1 MFHSVKF
8 NSILGLA
15 VMLSLLVFAPP
26 PSFASCKNSGGSSGS
41 NKFGSQ
47 VNGGSVTICASAVS
61 VTPARST
68 TLKVLAKPLPKV
80 AAKPA
85 AKPSATRAAQAKP
98 GFHKL
103 APPVAK
109 PKLPTKP
116 KPTKAT
122 SKVISKPSAANRT
135 SAAADFTPAANQTAV
150 YPSNQLSIGQ
160 QARFVSSAV
169 QHFQTGILLNLPTE
183 VRFTPVSVAW
193 DFGDGNLFAGTTVGY
208 SFGSAGPR
216 TVTAQVTYSISYRV
230 RGSSKWIAEPDTITL
245 ADQIAVVVAGNS
257 NWNFIANDPTPPRG
271 KTLLVGTDCLEI
283 PSAFGCN

>member
-26 PSFASCKNSGGSSGS
+26 PSFASCKNSGGTSGS

-68 TLKVLAKPLPKV
+68 TLKVLAKPMPKV

-85 AKPSATRAAQAKP
+85 AKPSVTRAAQATL

-135 SAAADFTPAANQTAV
+135 SAAADFTPAANQTSV

-169 QHFQTGILLNLPTE
+169 QHFRTGILLNLPTE
-183 VRFTPVSVAW
+183 VRFTPVSVSW

-257 NWNFIANDPTPPRG
+257 NSNFIANEPTAPRG

>member
-26 PSFASCKNSGGSSGS
+26 PSFASCKNFGGSSGS

-61 VTPARST
+61 VIPARSA
-68 TLKVLAKPLPKV
+68 TLKVLAKPMPKV

-85 AKPSATRAAQAKP
+85 AKPSATRSAPAKL

-103 APPVAK
+103 AAPLAK

-116 KPTKAT
+116 QPAKAK
-122 SKVISKPSAANRT
+122 SKVISKPSAANLT
-135 SAAADFTPAANQTAV
+135 SAKADFTPAPSQTSV
-150 YPSNQLSIGQ
+150 YPSNQLLIGQ
-160 QARFVSSAV
+160 QAKFVSSAA
-169 QHFQTGILLNLPTE
+169 QHFRTGILLNLPTE

-193 DFGDGNLFAGTTVGY
+193 DFGDGNLFSGTTVGH
-208 SFGSAGPR
+208 SFGSPGPR

-245 ADQIAVVVAGNS
+245 ANQLSVVVASNS
-257 NWNFIANDPTPPRG
+257 NSNFIANDPTAARG

-283 PSAFGCN
+283 PTAFGCN